1 LLLRGGNAPV
11 SSGAVIF
18 RSDFSSRANGWTVI
32 PDAAEGDNRNGAYYV
47 TARSSGNIEIA
58 VPQNVASLFP
68 RALPDLSID
77 VTARSIGTPVQDTQY
92 GLTCRSDDQGNRY
105 LFSVQDK
112 TVLIAKTT
120 HAGNNYYYNPL
131 TPATVAPINAGA
143 ANHLRADCINTGD
156 QRAVRLVFWVNGEK
170 LLDVTDKNPLATGTV
185 GLFANFYGKK
195 VVAAEAEFRNFIVSR
210 P

>member
-1 LLLRGGNAPV
+1 M
-11 SSGAVIF
+11 IF
-18 RSDFSSRANGWTVI
+18 RSDFSSRASGWTVI

-47 TARSSGNIEIA
+47 TALSSGNIEIA

-68 RALPDLSID
+68 HALPDLSID
-77 VTARSIGTPVQDTQY
+77 VTARSIGTPAQDTQY

-131 TPATVAPINAGA
+131 TPVTVAPINAGA

-156 QRAVRLVFWVNGEK
+156 QRAVRLIFWVNGEK
-170 LLDVTDKNPLATGTV
+170 LLDVTDKNPIATGTV
-185 GLFANFYGKK
+185 GLFANFYGQK
-195 VVAAEAEFRNFIVSR
+195 VIAAEAEFRNFIVSR